1 MTEGVYYSLYTA
13 IAAIALG
20 VHLIINWRQLVS
32 WRKDKSRLGARE
44 CSRFLVCMAVFFV
57 SDFLWGLSAGL
68 RLPRLL
74 FADTTF
80 FFLAMVFS
88 VCAWMRY
95 IVVYLEMTGPLR
107 QCLLWTGNVLLAFFV
122 PALAVNCFTNVF
134 FAVGA
139 DGAYT
144 GGPLRNLVYAV
155 LIAVNI
161 FGSGLTLGKLLGTD
175 GAIRRRNLMAFAF
188 GVTMTLAIA
197 LQFVDA
203 YLPLYSIG
211 SLFGC
216 CLLHVFVFED
226 ERDEMYRKEML
237 AKTYETQL
245 ETERAAA
252 QAKSLFF
259 STVSH
264 DIRTPLNAIVG
275 FSELL
280 EQGVDDEDERARCIM
295 SIRSS
300 GKVLVRL
307 VDDILDLSKLE
318 SGKLEIIEEPTDIP
332 ALVRDVVAA
341 CELARVQKSLA
352 FDSDIDEMPWVS
364 VDPQRIRQILFN
376 LLSNAYKYTDRGSV
390 AVRVRW
396 HEGTLTLSVAD
407 TGRGIAK
414 ENLDRILQPFVQLV
428 DKNHRNG
435 TGLGLPICR
444 KLVKLMGG
452 ELTVASEIG
461 VGSTFTVTL
470 RNVRTVEPPTVHSE
484 HPEHPGLAEHAQ
496 CRVLVV
502 DDSAVNRT
510 VLKAMLAKIGV
521 EKIATAE
528 NGREALAMLKDGS
541 EFDLVFSD
549 LWMPEMDGR
558 ELVRAIRADA
568 KLSRL
573 PVYLVTADVEAR
585 IQSESDG
592 FTGVLLKPITLE
604 KLGSLFR

>member
-1 MTEGVYYSLYTA
+1 MTVYYSLYSA
-13 IAAIALG
+13 IAVIALG
-20 VHLIINWRQLVS
+20 VHLTINWRQMFG

-44 CSRFLVCMAVFFV
+44 SSRFLICLAVFFV
-57 SDFLWGLSAGL
+57 SDILWGIFAGL
-68 RLPRLL
+68 KYQHLL

-80 FFLAMVFS
+80 FFLTMVLS
-88 VCAWMRY
+88 ACAWMRY
-95 IVVYLEMTGPLR
+95 IVVYLEMKGKLR
-107 QCLLWTGNVLLAFFV
+107 QCLLWTGNFLLAFFV
-122 PALAVNCFTNVF
+122 VALAVNCFTNVF
-134 FAVGA
+134 FSVNA
-139 DGAYT
+139 DGTYA
-144 GGPLRNLVYAV
+144 GGPLRHLVYIV
-155 LIAVNI
+155 LIAINI
-161 FGSGLTLGKLLGTD
+161 FGSGLTLGKLLSTE
-175 GAIRRRNLMAFAF
+175 GAIRRRNMMAFAF
-188 GVTMTLAIA
+188 GITMTAAIG

-226 ERDEMYRKEML
+226 ERDEMYQKEML
-237 AKTYETQL
+237 AKTYEVQL
-245 ETERAAA
+245 ETERAEA

-280 EQGVDDEDERARCIM
+280 EQGVDDEAERADCIK

-300 GKVLVRL
+300 GKVLARL

-318 SGKLEIIEEPTDIP
+318 SGKLEIIREPTDIP
-332 ALVRDVVAA
+332 MLVRDVAAA
-341 CELARVQKSLA
+341 CEFARSQKSLLLN
-352 FDSDIDEMPWVS
+352 SEIDEMPWVS

-376 LLSNAYKYTDRGSV
+376 LLSNAYKYTDRGTV
-390 AVRVRW
+390 TIRVRW
-396 HEGTLTLSVAD
+396 HDGTLTLSVAD
-407 TGRGIAK
+407 TGKGIAK
-414 ENLDRILQPFVQLV
+414 EDLDRILQPFVQLT

-444 KLVKLMGG
+444 KLAKLMDG
-452 ELTVASEIG
+452 ELTVASEVG

-470 RNVRTVEPPTVHSE
+470 RNVRTAEPPVVHAE
-484 HPEHPGLAEHAQ
+484 HTEHPGLSGHTQ
-496 CRVLVV
+496 CRVLVA

-510 VLKAMLAKIGV
+510 VLKAMLTKIGV
-521 EKIATAE
+521 KKITTAE
-528 NGREALAMLKDGS
+528 NGREALAALKDGS

-568 KLSRL
+568 KLAHL

-585 IQSESDG
+585 IQTESDG
-592 FTGVLLKPITLE
+592 FTGIVLKPITLE
-604 KLGSLFR
+604 KLKSLFG

>member
-1 MTEGVYYSLYTA
+1 MLYYSLYSA
-13 IAAIALG
+13 IAVIALG
-20 VHLIINWRQLVS
+20 VHLIINWQQLAG

-44 CSRFLVCMAVFFV
+44 CSHFLICMSVFFV
-57 SDFLWGLSAGL
+57 SDSLWGIFAGL
-68 RLPRLL
+68 KLQRLL

-80 FFLAMVFS
+80 FFLIMVLS

-95 IVVYLEMTGPLR
+95 TVVYLEMTGKLR
-107 QCLLWTGNVLLAFFV
+107 LCLRWTGIGLMAFFV
-122 PALAVNCFTNVF
+122 IVLAVNCFTNILFSVD
-134 FAVGA
+134 A
-139 DGAYT
+139 DGVYK
-144 GGPLRNLVYAV
+144 GGPLRYLVYAL

-161 FGSGLTLGKLLGTD
+161 FGSGLTLGKLLGTG
-175 GAIRRRNLMAFAF
+175 GAIQRRNKMAFAY

-216 CLLHVFVFED
+216 CLLHVLVFED
-226 ERDEMYRKEML
+226 ERDEMYQKELL
-237 AKTYETQL
+237 AQAYETQL

-280 EQGVDDEDERARCIM
+280 EQGVDDEAERARCIK

-341 CELARVQKSLA
+341 FDFARAHKSLTLA
-352 FDSDIDEMPWVS
+352 SEIDEMPWVS
-364 VDPQRIRQILFN
+364 VDPQRVRQILFN
-376 LLSNAYKYTDRGSV
+376 LLSNAHKYTDHGSIT
-390 AVRVRW
+390 VRVRW
-396 HEGTLTLSVAD
+396 HEGTLVLSIAD
-407 TGRGIAK
+407 TGKGIAK
-414 ENLDRILQPFVQLV
+414 ADIDRILQPFVQIA

-435 TGLGLPICR
+435 TGLGLPICQR
-444 KLVKLMGG
+444 LAKLMNG
-452 ELTVASEIG
+452 ELTIASEIG

-470 RNVRTVEPPTVHSE
+470 RNVRTVEPPAVHSE
-484 HPEHPGLAEHAQ
+484 HIEHPGFSKHAQ
-496 CRVLVV
+496 CRVLIV
-502 DDSAVNRT
+502 DDSAVNRA
-510 VLKAMLAKIGV
+510 VLKAMLAKFGM
-521 EKIATAE
+521 EKITMAE
-528 NGREALAMLKDGS
+528 NGREALAVLTGDS
-541 EFDLVFSD
+541 EFNIVFSD
-549 LWMPEMDGR
+549 LWMPEMDGS

-568 KLSRL
+568 KLSHL

-585 IQSESDG
+585 SQAEADG
-592 FTGVLLKPITLE
+592 FTGILLKPITLE
-604 KLGSLFR
+604 KLRSLFG

>member
-1 MTEGVYYSLYTA
+1 MLFYSLYSA

-20 VHLIINWRQLVS
+20 VHLIINWDQLVG
-32 WRKDKSRLGARE
+32 WHKDKSRLGARE
-44 CSRFLVCMAVFFV
+44 CSRFLICMSIFFV
-57 SDFLWGLSAGL
+57 SDILWGIFAGL
-68 RLPRLL
+68 KLRRLL
-74 FADTTF
+74 FADTTI
-80 FFLAMVFS
+80 FFLTMVLS

-95 IVVYLEMTGPLR
+95 IVVYLEMNGKLR
-107 QCLLWTGNVLLAFFV
+107 RCLLWTGNVLPALFV

-134 FAVGA
+134 FSVNA
-139 DGAYT
+139 DGVYT
-144 GGPLRNLVYAV
+144 SGPLRHLLYAF

-161 FGSGLTLGKLLGTD
+161 FGSGLTLGKLLSTN
-175 GAIRRRNLMAFAF
+175 GAIRRRNKMAFAF
-188 GVTMTLAIA
+188 GITMTVAIA
-197 LQFVDA
+197 LQFADA
-203 YLPLYSIG
+203 FLPLYSIG

-237 AKTYETQL
+237 AKAYESQL

-280 EQGVDDEDERARCIM
+280 EQGSDDEAERTRCI
-295 SIRSS
+295 SAIRSS
-300 GKVLVRL
+300 GKVLERL

-341 CELARVQKSLA
+341 CELARAHKSLILH
-352 FDSDIDEMPWVS
+352 SEIDEMPWVS

-376 LLSNAYKYTDRGSV
+376 LLSNAYKYTDRGTTT
-390 AVRVRW
+390 VRVRW

-407 TGRGIAK
+407 TGKGIAK
-414 ENLDRILQPFVQLV
+414 EDIDRILQPFVQLA

-435 TGLGLPICR
+435 TGLGLPICQ
-444 KLVKLMGG
+444 KLAKLMGG

-461 VGSTFTVTL
+461 AGSTFTVTFG
-470 RNVRTVEPPTVHSE
+470 NVRTVEPPTGHSE
-484 HPEHPGLAEHAQ
+484 RMEHPALAEHAQ

-510 VLKAMLAKIGV
+510 VLQAILAKIGITKV
-521 EKIATAE
+521 STAE
-528 NGREALAMLKDGS
+528 NGREALTVLNGS
-541 EFDLVFSD
+541 DFDLVFSD
-549 LWMPEMDGR
+549 LWMPEMDGS

-568 KLSRL
+568 KLSSL

-585 IQSESDG
+585 IQAEADG
-592 FTGVLLKPITLE
+592 FTGILIKPLTLE
-604 KLGSLFR
+604 KLRSLFG

>member
-1 MTEGVYYSLYTA
+1 MQYYSLYSA
-13 IAAIALG
+13 VAAIALC
-20 VHLIINWRQLVS
+20 VHLIVNWQQMAD

-44 CSRFLVCMAVFFV
+44 CSRFLLCLSVFFM
-57 SDFLWGLSAGL
+57 SDILWGIFAGL
-68 RLPRLL
+68 KFPRLL

-80 FFLAMVFS
+80 FFFTMVLS
-88 VCAWMRY
+88 ACLWMRY
-95 IVVYLEMTGPLR
+95 MVVYLEMKGRLR
-107 QCLLWTGNVLLAFFV
+107 RYLLWTGNGLMAFFTA
-122 PALAVNCFTNVF
+122 ALAVNCFT
-134 FAVGA
+134 AVLFSVAA
-139 DGAYT
+139 DGSYT
-144 GGPLRNLVYAV
+144 AGPLRHLVYV
-155 LIAVNI
+155 LLIAVNL
-161 FGSGLTLGKLLGTD
+161 FASGLTLAKLLRTG
-175 GAIRRRNLMAFAF
+175 GAIRRRNKMVFAF
-188 GVTMTLAIA
+188 GITMTAAIA
-197 LQFVDA
+197 LQFADA
-203 YLPLYSIG
+203 FLPLYSIG

-226 ERDEMYRKEML
+226 ERDEMYQKEML
-237 AKTYETQL
+237 AQAYEAQL

-280 EQGVDDEDERARCIM
+280 EQGVDDGAERARCIS

-332 ALVRDVVAA
+332 ALVRDVIAA
-341 CELARVQKSLA
+341 CELARARKSLIL
-352 FDSDIDEMPWVS
+352 DSEIDEMPWLS

-376 LLSNAYKYTDRGSV
+376 LLSNAYKYTDRGRIT
-390 AVRVRW
+390 VRVRW
-396 HEGTLTLSVAD
+396 QDGVLTLSVAD

-414 ENLDRILQPFVQLV
+414 EDMDRILQPFVQLA

-444 KLVKLMGG
+444 KLAQLMNG
-452 ELTVASEIG
+452 ELTVASEPG
-461 VGSTFTVTL
+461 AGSTFTVTL
-470 RNVRTVEPPTVHSE
+470 RDVRTVEPPAAPSE
-484 HPEHPGLAEHAQ
+484 HREHGLAENAQ
-496 CRVLVV
+496 CRILVV

-510 VLKAMLAKIGV
+510 VLKAMLAKIGATNV
-521 EKIATAE
+521 ATAE
-528 NGREALAMLKDGS
+528 NGREALAALQGGS
-541 EFDLVFSD
+541 AFDLVFSD
-549 LWMPEMDGR
+549 LWMPEMDGC

-568 KLSRL
+568 KLAHL

-585 IQSESDG
+585 LQAASDG
-592 FTGVLLKPITLE
+592 FTGVLLKPITMD
-604 KLGSLFR
+604 KLKSIFG